1 MIPFTSWA
9 DLFSGITPTIVLFA
23 CTNLNHPP
31 RESRRGGRLRC
42 STLTASLHLGQPVEA
57 TTREDSLQ
65 KVTIDL
71 TVTTRSAVTF
81 ETHSFVRPPN
91 YWYGFQPIKVPQSHS
106 SLGTPPFRD
115 FRPCSLYS
123 SRPLSHSVLS
133 PSLSRLHLETAQSVI
148 IPTDTSSATGH
159 LADTP
164 PHCTRPV
171 ARLIVT

>member
-1 MIPFTSWA
+1 MIPFTSLA

-31 RESRRGGRLRC
+31 REGRRGGRLRC

-71 TVTTRSAVTF
+71 TVTTRSVVTF

-106 SLGTPPFRD
+106 SLGTPPFEIFAPVHFTRLD
-115 FRPCSLYS
+115 PYPTLSYPHLCPVFI
-123 SRPLSHSVLS
+123 SRQHSPLSYLQTRRVQL
-133 PSLSRLHLETAQSVI
+133 
-148 IPTDTSSATGH
+148 DTSQTH
-159 LADTP
+159 
-164 PHCTRPV
+164 PHT
-171 ARLIVT
+171 ARDRSLV